1 VISYQNCMRCH
12 ILIYHEFTC
21 CPCIER
27 MKIVL
32 HENPLASR
40 ADTFYVWN
48 YRTLQ
53 TQLPSLDLMTQA
65 STSDLSDTDRKIAS
79 MSRSFPAPA
88 INPTYGTRPMQFSKD
103 AQYPSS
109 YLFTPLKRSSW
120 NATTGIRR
128 YLPGSAPS
136 GLITSPVQEVMA
148 AITLDSHS
156 IHLGSSGGS
165 NQRE

>member
-21 CPCIER
+21 CPCIGR

-103 AQYPSS
+103 AQYPRHTPFSIVVFVYSS
-109 YLFTPLKRSSW
+109 KTVIMKCHHRNPQVPPWLCALWPHHLSCARS
-120 NATTGIRR
+120 NGRHHTG
-128 YLPGSAPS
+128 LP
-136 GLITSPVQEVMA
+136 
-148 AITLDSHS
+148 
-156 IHLGSSGGS
+156 
-165 NQRE
+165 